1 MKNTSWWWIFLGAI
15 GFGLI
20 LNFLPWLALIII
32 LSLVILL
39 LATQP
44 GIGAYLL
51 VLTGFLTGLE
61 IDFSRYLWARE
72 IPYLAGVNAPLVDL
86 ITLAVIGSLLVA
98 WFGFESNS
106 KKRTITIPGWQWY
119 GLFLVA
125 GLISI
130 FLAPAGE
137 HNLILKAWFR
147 PQVFVFVG
155 LFITF
160 IMSVRNKMVL
170 DAVLKTWFGV
180 GIATALFALFS
191 LIISVGN
198 SVWRATP
205 FAIWGYAPFGYN
217 HNLLAEALVVTLP
230 VALYFF
236 VTAKDKANKY
246 LAGLTS
252 GFIGL
257 MTLLTLS
264 RAAWLATAVVVLV
277 FVHYYQL
284 KIKPVKELNFLPTL
298 SRLPIFLAVVLVP
311 VIAYMGLF
319 LTSTVVTSST
329 SARWEVTKMVG
340 WNVARAPLF
349 GYGPGQ
355 FIAILGDNAIY
366 RLEYGDPLDAH
377 GFVQKILIENGLVG
391 LVFFGLFLWS
401 QIKHT
406 VIHKNKLPREMLFLA
421 QALVLSG
428 IVFQL
433 FNTSYYHAVFW
444 LPLALAVVLINF
456 ATENN

>member
-1 MKNTSWWWIFLGAI
+1 MGAI

-72 IPYLAGVNAPLVDL
+72 IPYLAGINAPLVDL
-86 ITLAVIGSLLVA
+86 ITLAVIGSLFLA
-98 WFGFESNS
+98 WFGLESNS
-106 KKRTITIPGWQWY
+106 KKQSIIIPGWQWY
-119 GLFLVA
+119 GLFLGA

-147 PQVFVFVG
+147 PQLFVFG
-155 LFITF
+155 CLFITL
-160 IMSVRNKMVL
+160 IVSIRNRIVL
-170 DAVLKTWFGV
+170 DNVLKTWFGV
-180 GIATALFALFS
+180 GIATAVFALFS
-191 LIISVGN
+191 LIIAVGN

-205 FAIWGYAPFGYN
+205 FAVWGYAPFGYN

-236 VTAKDKANKY
+236 VTAKNKNVKY
-246 LAGLTS
+246 LAGLAST
-252 GFIGL
+252 FIGL
-257 MTLLTLS
+257 MVLMTLS
-264 RAAWLATAVVVLV
+264 RAAWLATGVIGLV
-277 FVHYYQL
+277 FIHYYQL
-284 KIKPVKELNFLPTL
+284 KIKPLREINFLPSL
-298 SRLPIFLAVVLVP
+298 SRLPYFLALILVP
-311 VIAYMGLF
+311 IIAYMGLF
-319 LTSTVVTSST
+319 LTSSVVTSST
-329 SARWEVTKMVG
+329 SARFEVIKIVG
-340 WNVARAPLF
+340 WNAIRAPIF

-355 FIAILGDNAIY
+355 FVNLLTYNSIY
-366 RLEYGDPLDAH
+366 RLEYGEPLDAH
-377 GFVQKILIENGLVG
+377 GFIQKILIENGLVG

-406 VIHKNKLPREMLFLA
+406 LARKKNLPREILFLA
-421 QALVLSG
+421 QALVFSG